1 MQVWWG
7 RFRGA
12 RIGLMT
18 DSLGIVPRAADVSGL
33 SHLGRVAALVG
44 CFAHDSIATL
54 AGVDLDTALRCLGLL
69 GAAGYVER
77 CDQGWRARKT
87 S

>member
-1 MQVWWG
+1 L
-7 RFRGA
+7 F
-12 RIGLMT
+12 
-18 DSLGIVPRAADVSGL
+18 
-33 SHLGRVAALVG
+33 VAILAYP
-44 CFAHDSIATL
+44 ATIATL

-87 S
+87 N